1 MDPVLGES
9 SQDSGTAKVEEEA
22 HSCDGG
28 NFEEWNQAKQH
39 WCCYK
44 KGIACDPFN
53 CKVLGCWRVFFCVF
67 FFVGGEE
74 GRFGE
79 VYNG

>member
-1 MDPVLGES
+1 M
-9 SQDSGTAKVEEEA
+9 EEEP

-53 CKVLGCWRVFFCVF
+53 CKVWGKN
-67 FFVGGEE
+67 GGWFGGWKGVKNVE
-74 GRFGE
+74 GDVWGW
-79 VYNG
+79 G

>member
-1 MDPVLGES
+1 M
-9 SQDSGTAKVEEEA
+9 EEEA

-53 CKVLGCWRVFFCVF
+53 CKAFFFLAFFGCW
-67 FFVGGEE
+67 GGDR
-74 GRFGE
+74 GGLVR
-79 VYNG
+79 YNDG